1 MGICSSE
8 RFKGPKLEREGG
20 TYDVLSRE
28 RAGSLHSDPES
39 SHAPQN
45 PQKEEKEAP
54 AVKGTKSVSIP
65 GGKKDAK
72 SVSTETPAPAETK
85 GKTWNFSIGWCQH
98 KYYELRGSFSRDSR
112 ESPPTRDR
120 QGASERQRILVRSS
134 SAPPKQ
140 ELPRVP

>member
-54 AVKGTKSVSIP
+54 AVKGTKSVSVP
-65 GGKKDAK
+65 GEKKDAK
-72 SVSTETPAPAETK
+72 SVSTGTK

-98 KYYELRGSFSRDSR
+98 KYYELRGSISRETRESR